1 MLNFNH
7 IHAEIVQS
15 PIVGAGFTTNLC
27 HSPFTYINPPRS
39 HPRCDRFIVLVGY
52 PKCELNPPWESA
64 IASFPVIWVGLFF
77 ARLGW
82 RGGGFRYVIPKN
94 RYVGCKTRPY
104 RIYCVG

>member
-1 MLNFNH
+1 MRIKSTLGKCDRAFFL
-7 IHAEIVQS
+7 AS
-15 PIVGAGFTTNLC
+15 SVGAGFTTNLC

-39 HPRCDRFIVLVGY
+39 HPRCDRFIILVGY

-82 RGGGFRYVIPKN
+82 RGGGFYHKLM
-94 RYVGCKTRPY
+94 
-104 RIYCVG
+104 